1 MTGVLNAPRLLFG
14 LVVAYF
20 ALFAVASHAQI
31 EAFGASNVAGKGVWP
46 SQAWPAQLEGM
57 LRAKGYD
64 VHVKNAGVSGDTT
77 SAMLKRLGFAI
88 PSGTT
93 IVILDTSGGY
103 YNNTKT
109 NTSRERGTSDM
120 RQIET
125 QLKSRGITVIP
136 ESTADI
142 AMTYRQSDH
151 KHLTVEGHKLVAT
164 RLLPLVISALGG
176 SHSSG

>member
-1 MTGVLNAPRLLFG
+1 
-14 LVVAYF
+14 
-20 ALFAVASHAQI
+20 
-31 EAFGASNVAGKGVWP
+31 
-46 SQAWPAQLEGM
+46 
-57 LRAKGYD
+57 
-64 VHVKNAGVSGDTT
+64 
-77 SAMLKRLGFAI
+77 MLKRLGFAI

-142 AMTYRQSDH
+142 ATTYRQSDH

-164 RLLPLVISALGG
+164 RLLPLVISALGD